1 MIKYRLICKNCDLN
15 FESWFNSSLEFERL
29 KKKDLLNC
37 HVCESKDI
45 EKTLMAPNLV
55 KSNLKSGDEKKLAK
69 LRKKINEYQKFIKS
83 NFEYVGENFTHEAR
97 AIHYNEKKR
106 NKGIYGKASKEDV
119 KELAEEG
126 IQTELIPW
134 FKENE
139 N

>member
-55 KSNLKSGDEKKLAK
+55 KSNLKSVDEKKLAK
-69 LRKKINEYQKFIKS
+69 FRKKINEYQKFIKS

-97 AIHYNEKKR
+97 AIHYNEKKS

-126 IQTELIPW
+126 TKTELIPW
-134 FKENE
+134 FKEND

>member
-1 MIKYRLICKNCDLN
+1 M
-15 FESWFNSSLEFERL
+15 
-29 KKKDLLNC
+29 KKKISQ
-37 HVCESKDI
+37 VQ
-45 EKTLMAPNLV
+45 
-55 KSNLKSGDEKKLAK
+55 
-69 LRKKINEYQKFIKS
+69 KKINEYQKFIKS

>member
-15 FESWFNSSLEFERL
+15 FESWFSSSLEFERL

-55 KSNLKSGDEKKLAK
+55 KRNLKSGHEKKLAK
-69 LRKKINEYQKFIKS
+69 FRKKINEYQKFIKS

-106 NKGIYGKASKEDV
+106 DKGIYGKASKEDV

>member
-69 LRKKINEYQKFIKS
+69 FRKKINEYQKFIKS

-97 AIHYNEKKR
+97 AIHYNEKKS

-126 IQTELIPW
+126 IKMELIPW

>member
-55 KSNLKSGDEKKLAK
+55 KSNLKSVDEKKLAK
-69 LRKKINEYQKFIKS
+69 FRKKINEYQKFIKS

-97 AIHYNEKKR
+97 AIHYNEKKS

-126 IQTELIPW
+126 IKTELIPW
-134 FKENE
+134 FKEND

>member
-15 FESWFNSSLEFERL
+15 FESWFSSSLEFERL

-55 KSNLKSGDEKKLAK
+55 KSNLKLGDEKKLAK
-69 LRKKINEYQKFIKS
+69 FRKKIDEYKKFIKS

-106 NKGIYGKASKEDV
+106 DKGIYGKASKEDV

>member
-55 KSNLKSGDEKKLAK
+55 KSNLKSGEEK
-69 LRKKINEYQKFIKS
+69 N
-83 NFEYVGENFTHEAR
+83 
-97 AIHYNEKKR
+97 
-106 NKGIYGKASKEDV
+106 
-119 KELAEEG
+119 
-126 IQTELIPW
+126 
-134 FKENE
+134 
-139 N
+139 

>member
-55 KSNLKSGDEKKLAK
+55 KSNLKSDDEKKLAK
-69 LRKKINEYQKFIKS
+69 FRKKINEYQKFIKS

-106 NKGIYGKASKEDV
+106 DKGIYGKASKEDV

>member
-15 FESWFNSSLEFERL
+15 FESWFSSSLEFERL

-55 KSNLKSGDEKKLAK
+55 KVNLKSGDEKKLAK
-69 LRKKINEYQKFIKS
+69 FRKKINEYQKFIKS

-97 AIHYNEKKR
+97 AIHYNEKKS

-126 IQTELIPW
+126 IKTELIPW
-134 FKENE
+134 FKEND

>member
-1 MIKYRLICKNCDLN
+1 M
-15 FESWFNSSLEFERL
+15 
-29 KKKDLLNC
+29 
-37 HVCESKDI
+37 
-45 EKTLMAPNLV
+45 
-55 KSNLKSGDEKKLAK
+55 
-69 LRKKINEYQKFIKS
+69 
-83 NFEYVGENFTHEAR
+83 GENFTHEAR

-106 NKGIYGKASKEDV
+106 DKGIYGKASKEDV

>member
-55 KSNLKSGDEKKLAK
+55 KSNLKSDDEKKLAK
-69 LRKKINEYQKFIKS
+69 FRKKINEYQKFIKS

-106 NKGIYGKASKEDV
+106 DKGIYGKASKEDV

-126 IQTELIPW
+126 IKMELIPW

>member
-55 KSNLKSGDEKKLAK
+55 KSNLKSVDEKKLARF
-69 LRKKINEYQKFIKS
+69 RKKINEYQKFIKS

-97 AIHYNEKKR
+97 AIHYNEKKS

-126 IQTELIPW
+126 IKTELIPW
-134 FKENE
+134 FKEND

>member
-55 KSNLKSGDEKKLAK
+55 KSNLKSDDEKKLAK
-69 LRKKINEYQKFIKS
+69 FRKKINEYQKFIKS

-97 AIHYNEKKR
+97 AIHYNEKKS

-126 IQTELIPW
+126 IKTELIPW
-134 FKENE
+134 FKENG

>member
-55 KSNLKSGDEKKLAK
+55 KSNLKSDDEKKLAK
-69 LRKKINEYQKFIKS
+69 FRKKINEYQKFIKS

-97 AIHYNEKKR
+97 AIHYNEKKS

>member
-15 FESWFNSSLEFERL
+15 FESWFSSSLEFERL

-45 EKTLMAPNLV
+45 EKTLMAPNLL
-55 KSNLKSGDEKKLAK
+55 KSGLKSGDEKKLAK
-69 LRKKINEYQKFIKS
+69 FRKKINEYQKFIKS

-97 AIHYNEKKR
+97 AIHYNEKKS

-126 IQTELIPW
+126 IKTELIPW
-134 FKENE
+134 FKEND

>member
-15 FESWFNSSLEFERL
+15 FESWFSSSLEFERL

-37 HVCESKDI
+37 HVCDSKDI

-97 AIHYNEKKR
+97 AIHYNEKKS

-126 IQTELIPW
+126 IKTELIPW
-134 FKENE
+134 FKEND

>member
-55 KSNLKSGDEKKLAK
+55 KSNLKQGEEKKLAK
-69 LRKKINEYQKFIKS
+69 FRKKINEYQKFIKS